1 MSILRVVNRWRLHG
15 VPGLILLL
23 ALPASAAAQPGLS
36 SEFPFGS
43 RAEWAERLIILEQL
57 ALRTS
62 DAGERSQAII
72 RIALPGSVPLTTSGI
87 AYRGIVASLRRIYA
101 VAGPSDRSLVVSML
115 SMQRERE
122 EAISFLSELA
132 RTDHEGVEYPVP
144 QMAVGALSRMGQ
156 AGADVLRALHASG
169 EGTELIRKQ
178 LEMLAATGYRQPPAG
193 EAIPRRP
200 PPLS

>member
-1 MSILRVVNRWRLHG
+1 M
-15 VPGLILLL
+15 
-23 ALPASAAAQPGLS
+23 
-36 SEFPFGS
+36 
-43 RAEWAERLIILEQL
+43 
-57 ALRTS
+57 
-62 DAGERSQAII
+62 
-72 RIALPGSVPLTTSGI
+72 
-87 AYRGIVASLRRIYA
+87 
-101 VAGPSDRSLVVSML
+101 SML